1 MRHEPSFTCLFVI
14 SRSKQVINAS
24 NFIFFFFII
33 IHRTVRG
40 VPNHLIGLLPTYDD
54 NSSDNSEDQRQQHMR
69 QQNYSSNTTT
79 STTGATTTT
88 TTTTTTSGTSG
99 SGGLPYHRN
108 VVLENE
114 KYHTGVPINSLDD
127 HSTSSNIVEETSGGT
142 STHNRSSNVCD
153 SNVNNGDG
161 DEEEEEEE
169 EENDYDD
176 PDNGDGEEDVEE
188 ASDQEQALRRQ
199 MMKLNLIEHNIMLP
213 SELELKYKKV
223 KNQNNA
229 EMDAILIEAISPPP
243 GAPPKSENPA
253 RLRRYHRL
261 N

>member
-1 MRHEPSFTCLFVI
+1 MT
-14 SRSKQVINAS
+14 A
-24 NFIFFFFII
+24 
-33 IHRTVRG
+33 
-40 VPNHLIGLLPTYDD
+40 
-54 NSSDNSEDQRQQHMR
+54 
-69 QQNYSSNTTT
+69 TT
-79 STTGATTTT
+79 STTATT

-99 SGGLPYHRN
+99 SGMHYHRN
-108 VVLENE
+108 ISDE
-114 KYHTGVPINSLDD
+114 KYLAGVPINSLDD

-142 STHNRSSNVCD
+142 TSTHNRSSNVCD
-153 SNVNNGDG
+153 SNVINVNENEGD
-161 DEEEEEEE
+161 DD
-169 EENDYDD
+169 ENDYDD
-176 PDNGDGEEDVEE
+176 PDEGSEED
-188 ASDQEQALRRQ
+188 DQEPLRRQ

>member
-1 MRHEPSFTCLFVI
+1 
-14 SRSKQVINAS
+14 
-24 NFIFFFFII
+24 
-33 IHRTVRG
+33 
-40 VPNHLIGLLPTYDD
+40 
-54 NSSDNSEDQRQQHMR
+54 MR
-69 QQNYSSNTTT
+69 QNCTNTTT

-88 TTTTTTSGTSG
+88 TTTSGTSG
-99 SGGLPYHRN
+99 SGLPYHRN
-108 VVLENE
+108 VSDE

-169 EENDYDD
+169 NDYDD
-176 PDNGDGEEDVEE
+176 PDNEEEEVEE
-188 ASDQEQALRRQ
+188 SDQEPLRRQ

>member
-1 MRHEPSFTCLFVI
+1 MR
-14 SRSKQVINAS
+14 
-24 NFIFFFFII
+24 
-33 IHRTVRG
+33 
-40 VPNHLIGLLPTYDD
+40 
-54 NSSDNSEDQRQQHMR
+54 
-69 QQNYSSNTTT
+69 QNYSNATT

-88 TTTTTTSGTSG
+88 TTTTTSGTSG
-99 SGGLPYHRN
+99 SGIQYHRN
-108 VVLENE
+108 VSDE
-114 KYHTGVPINSLDD
+114 KYHTGAPINSLDD

-161 DEEEEEEE
+161 DEEAEEE

-176 PDNGDGEEDVEE
+176 PENEEEE
-188 ASDQEQALRRQ
+188 SDQEPLRRQ

>member
-1 MRHEPSFTCLFVI
+1 
-14 SRSKQVINAS
+14 
-24 NFIFFFFII
+24 
-33 IHRTVRG
+33 
-40 VPNHLIGLLPTYDD
+40 
-54 NSSDNSEDQRQQHMR
+54 MR
-69 QQNYSSNTTT
+69 QNHSNATT

-88 TTTTTTSGTSG
+88 TTTTTSGTSG
-99 SGGLPYHRN
+99 SGPPYHRN
-108 VVLENE
+108 VSDE

-161 DEEEEEEE
+161 EP

-176 PDNGDGEEDVEE
+176 PDDDDEE
-188 ASDQEQALRRQ
+188 AAEESDQEPLRRQ

>member
-1 MRHEPSFTCLFVI
+1 MRHEPSFMHFFVFFLL
-14 SRSKQVINAS
+14 
-24 NFIFFFFII
+24 NFMIDVTHLTLNNFTFCI

-54 NSSDNSEDQRQQHMR
+54 NSSDNSEDRQQMR
-69 QQNYSSNTTT
+69 QNHSNTTN
-79 STTGATTTT
+79 STTGVTTK
-88 TTTTTTSGTSG
+88 TTTTSGTSG
-99 SGGLPYHRN
+99 SGDFPYHRN
-108 VVLENE
+108 VSDE
-114 KYHTGVPINSLDD
+114 KYHTGVPISSLDD
-127 HSTSSNIVEETSGGT
+127 HSTSSNLVEETSGGT
-142 STHNRSSNVCD
+142 STHNRSSNV
-153 SNVNNGDG
+153 NGEENDENDYENPE
-161 DEEEEEEE
+161 DEEEAEE
-169 EENDYDD
+169 
-176 PDNGDGEEDVEE
+176 
-188 ASDQEQALRRQ
+188 SDQEPIQRQ

-223 KNQNNA
+223 KNNA